1 MIKSMT
7 GYGQGIYQ
15 GENCRVVVDIK
26 SVNNRHLDI
35 HLKLP
40 QELAQ
45 TEPLLK
51 KRVQPFV
58 KRGRIDILVT
68 VTQTEEINYDIN
80 LPLIKGYLRAIELIK
95 QEFNIKEEPIDIG
108 LFTRLPGAIQPSK
121 IATSTDQETTAAIEK
136 ALDQAL
142 TMLCEMRSQEGSQLA
157 IELEKHLS
165 LIDFSIPVIE
175 ASADQILPLYT
186 EKLQKRIQELLR
198 NSSATIDETRL
209 AQEAA
214 YLAERSDITEE
225 IARLKSHIIQFRQVL
240 ESGEEAGKKLDF
252 LLQEMNRE
260 TNTILSKS
268 GELEISRLAIEIKS
282 EIEKLREQCQNVE

>member
-1 MIKSMT
+1 
-7 GYGQGIYQ
+7 
-15 GENCRVVVDIK
+15 
-26 SVNNRHLDI
+26 
-35 HLKLP
+35 
-40 QELAQ
+40 
-45 TEPLLK
+45 
-51 KRVQPFV
+51 
-58 KRGRIDILVT
+58 
-68 VTQTEEINYDIN
+68 
-80 LPLIKGYLRAIELIK
+80 
-95 QEFNIKEEPIDIG
+95 
-108 LFTRLPGAIQPSK
+108 
-121 IATSTDQETTAAIEK
+121 
-136 ALDQAL
+136 
-142 TMLCEMRSQEGSQLA
+142 

>member
-165 LIDFSIPVIE
+165 LIDSSIPVIE